1 MLIFEL
7 QDNNIKLA
15 QRLEGSVLATE
26 PGQYVYFMNYLEF
39 KQLAMQIKRLHNN
52 PDAIVDNELY
62 RMIASSF
69 VVNNRQYVIFC
80 LFDTPYCVMWLPNT
94 TKEQIMQVVN
104 VTVQLAG
111 RVCDAKRQV

>member
-15 QRLEGSVLATE
+15 QRLEGTVLATE
-26 PGQYVYFMNYLEF
+26 PGQYVYFLDYLEF
-39 KQLAMQIKRLHNN
+39 KRLAMQIKRLRNN

-69 VVNNRQYVIFC
+69 VVTERQYVLYV
-80 LFDTPYCVMWLPNT
+80 LFDTPYCVMWLPTN
-94 TKEQIMQVVN
+94 KEQIMQVVN
-104 VTVQLAG
+104 AAVQLAG
-111 RVCDAKRQV
+111 RICDAKRKV